1 MRNKFSP
8 DQVPNQIFSQG
19 IFMTKSIFVLAVTS
33 ILSVGISTSA
43 MADDGECANNFTMEG
58 NLMSGRTY
66 KTFAVVPG
74 VTKADAI
81 AAAGRNL
88 ATDGWQINSTNENM
102 GVISASQGVTGG
114 TGKTVPL
121 NVLVDDVAGGV
132 KVSMTYRT
140 SGGLSS
146 PTDAV
151 VKQFCTIIAAV
162 AGN

>member
-1 MRNKFSP
+1 MK
-8 DQVPNQIFSQG
+8 
-19 IFMTKSIFVLAVTS
+19 KSILVLAASVLCGGIPSVT
-33 ILSVGISTSA
+33 
-43 MADDGECANNFTMEG
+43 MADECADNFTVEG
-58 NLMSGRTY
+58 SLMSGRTY

-121 NVLVDDVAGGV
+121 NVLVDDVTGGV

-151 VKQFCTIIAAV
+151 VKQFCTTIAAV

>member
-1 MRNKFSP
+1 MR
-8 DQVPNQIFSQG
+8 
-19 IFMTKSIFVLAVTS
+19 KSIFVLAVTS
-33 ILSVGISTSA
+33 ILSVGVSAGA
-43 MADDGECANNFTMEG
+43 MADNSECANNFTMEG
-58 NLMSGRTY
+58 SLMSGRTY
-66 KTFAVVPG
+66 KTFAIVPG
-74 VTKADAI
+74 VTKANAI

-88 ATDGWQINSTNENM
+88 ATDGWQINSTNESM
-102 GVISASQGVTGG
+102 GVISASQGVTST

-151 VKQFCTIIAAV
+151 VKQFCTTIGAV
-162 AGN
+162 ADSAH